1 MTKIIAL
8 NSLRGRSGKDTLGE
22 LLIENGHR
30 VQRVA
35 FGDVLKKV
43 CAQNIA
49 LARSEAL
56 DLEAHMHTDE
66 KDVLNHRLAIVR
78 LPESAYKKWLMSK
91 DFAEAAP
98 RSLRW
103 HLQQYGTEYRR
114 KHLKDPDVWLREGLK
129 EIAKIPEDTICLV
142 TDMRQLNEYV
152 KLSEMGAKMVFL
164 LREWYVQGVD
174 DAALHE
180 TDTTLLTE
188 PFDASVINRWGDQQ
202 GMYRQLVE
210 QGVIQ

>member
-1 MTKIIAL
+1 MTEIIAL
-8 NSLRGRSGKDTLGE
+8 NSLRGRSGKDTLFEVLVEHGVK
-22 LLIENGHR
+22 IR
-30 VQRVA
+30 RVA
-35 FGDVLKKV
+35 FGDKLKEI
-43 CAQNIA
+43 CSQNIA
-49 LARSEAL
+49 LARSEAAE
-56 DLEAHMHTDE
+56 LEAHMHTDE

-78 LPESAYKKWLMSK
+78 LPDNGYKRWLT
-91 DFAEAAP
+91 DQNFAEAAP

-114 KHLKDPDVWLREGLK
+114 KHLNDPDVWFREGLK
-129 EIAKIPEDTICLV
+129 EIAKTPEGEICLV
-142 TDMRQLNEYV
+142 TDMRQLNEYL
-152 KLSEMGAKMVFL
+152 KLVEMGAKTVFL

-180 TDTTLLTE
+180 TDTALLTE

-210 QGVIQ
+210 QGVLK